1 MRKVSQGKKIPQYS
15 SLSQSVHKTG
25 VYEMPQ
31 KLVADLK
38 DSMNKISHKIIRPR
52 ALRSLDKGIYEIGL
66 QKAMLEICAY
76 I

>member
-1 MRKVSQGKKIPQYS
+1 
-15 SLSQSVHKTG
+15 
-25 VYEMPQ
+25 MPQ

-38 DSMNKISHKIIRPR
+38 DSMNKISRRIIRPR

-66 QKAMLEICAY
+66 QKAMLEIYAY

>member
-1 MRKVSQGKKIPQYS
+1 M
-15 SLSQSVHKTG
+15 HKTG

-38 DSMNKISHKIIRPR
+38 DSMNKISHRIIRPR

-66 QKAMLEICAY
+66 QKAMLETCAY